1 MILLEVRRVF
11 NAINN
16 DYGDKNTQ
24 TRELAKNA
32 LELMVELIDGG
43 IETRLKAK
51 HILRMKNAKIES
63 LETLLNPPKKKKKG
77 KGGDEDLDAL
87 KDTLGL

>member
-1 MILLEVRRVF
+1 LILLEVRRVF

>member
-1 MILLEVRRVF
+1 MEVRRVF